1 MAFSVFGT
9 TLTVILIN
17 RLGKRFLSLS
27 TMAACSVC
35 YASIGIIGYFWA
47 PSPVSSWIRLALFF
61 MASFFSSMGI
71 VPVMW
76 ILYGELY
83 PMK

>member
-1 MAFSVFGT
+1 MAFSVCGT

-17 RLGKRFLSLS
+17 RLGKRILSLS
-27 TMAACSVC
+27 TIAACSVC
-35 YASIGIIGYFWA
+35 YACIGITGRFWA
-47 PSPVSSWIRLALFF
+47 PSPASSWIMLTLFF
-61 MASFFSSMGI
+61 MTSFFSSMGI